1 MSGVVDFRTQLED
14 ENGNL
19 MGVTGNPL
27 VTSGGGGGGGSAL
40 ADVLLTDSNG
50 ALFVSRDDGTTI
62 TYFNLNT
69 NAVYTPVG
77 TIFAPSGGG
86 GGSALADVLLTD
98 SNGALFVARDNG
110 VTVTYFNLNTNAV
123 YVPVGTI
130 LPAALT
136 DAQLR
141 ASAVPVAVSSV
152 TGELIEAIE
161 ALRMTVGSLSR
172 TIGLS
177 IPDLLGR
184 QRVSIDVISG
194 GLTLGTITTVGTVS
208 TVSNQTQIG
217 GFVAADQIPALM
229 HMSADNLRANIKVT

>member
-1 MSGVVDFRTQLED
+1 MSGVVDFRTLLED
-14 ENGNL
+14 ENGNPINAL
-19 MGVTGNPL
+19 NPL
-27 VTSGGGGGGGSAL
+27 PTTGGGGGGGSAL
-40 ADVLLTDSNG
+40 ADVLLTDGTG
-50 ALFVSRDDGTTI
+50 ALFVARDNGVTI

-69 NAVYTPVG
+69 NAVYTP
-77 TIFAPSGGG
+77 S
-86 GGSALADVLLTD
+86 
-98 SNGALFVARDNG
+98 
-110 VTVTYFNLNTNAV
+110 
-123 YVPVGTI
+123 GTI
-130 LPAALT
+130 LPILGLT
-136 DAQLR
+136 DTQLR
-141 ASAVPVAVSSV
+141 ATAVPVAVSGV

-184 QRVSIDVISG
+184 QRVSLDVISG

-217 GFVAADQIPALM
+217 GFVAADQIPSLM

>member
-1 MSGVVDFRTQLED
+1 MSGVVDFRTLLED
-14 ENGNL
+14 ENGNPINAL
-19 MGVTGNPL
+19 NPL
-27 VTSGGGGGGGSAL
+27 PTTGGGGGGGAL
-40 ADVLLTDSNG
+40 ADVLLTDGTG
-50 ALFVSRDDGTTI
+50 ALFVSRDDGTTV

-77 TIFAPSGGG
+77 TIK
-86 GGSALADVLLTD
+86 
-98 SNGALFVARDNG
+98 
-110 VTVTYFNLNTNAV
+110 
-123 YVPVGTI
+123 
-130 LPAALT
+130 AAGLT

-141 ASAVPVAVSSV
+141 AAPVPVAVNDV

-184 QRVSIDVISG
+184 QRISVDAMSG
-194 GLTLGTITTVGTVS
+194 GLTLSTVS
-208 TVSNQTQIG
+208 TLSNQTQIG

-229 HMSADNLRANIKVT
+229 HMSADNLRRNITVT